1 MSSWVKLVGPE
12 PEEALPPPPPPPP
25 SASESEEKS
34 AEASVSGPGLASP
47 TPVKSDSAV
56 ERGGSDRC
64 GRGGGGGRDDM
75 VAGAFRGR
83 ERERRREG
91 IDLILF
97 LVPGVDFCWRFWFGL
112 ALTFLVLSSWNGM
125 AKGARRKR
133 ELAKVICFAPLFK

>member
-64 GRGGGGGRDDM
+64 GRGATTWWREPFGGE
-75 VAGAFRGR
+75 R
-83 ERERRREG
+83 EREGEKG
-91 IDLILF
+91 LI
-97 LVPGVDFCWRFWFGL
+97 
-112 ALTFLVLSSWNGM
+112 
-125 AKGARRKR
+125 
-133 ELAKVICFAPLFK
+133 